1 MVRPSA
7 SPEPFFAPR
16 CDGADVTLDPVHFDG
31 IARLARNVSHDVDES
46 EHRDLAATVWEEFLD
61 PLWDDGRMVL
71 EPLGERRRRSAE
83 IDSVALADEEFPTT
97 HGLDSGTINPTT
109 FKNGL
114 VLDVAQAAMG
124 ACPSDLECHRERTI
138 VMTAH
143 TGDPAR
149 ELDTEWG
156 RQDEGYC
163 RQRFI
168 QVPRVNRYEEAVVH
182 ALALYLAESK
192 HALENAAAV
201 EDLLYLDG
209 PLYPKGML
217 NWLDRDPELAQLLV
231 DEDLPRDVV
240 RNYVRL
246 VERFVERDVPLV
258 GFVKNPGAK
267 AITRTLRGK
276 TTVPWVDDA
285 ALFRQVLERRE
296 EVGGEVQLRTDQLTF
311 TNWFRSRGGTDRVM
325 APGGEDLGVGRELDP
340 EAYEVTFCVLYDPR
354 EDVVFRL
361 EAPYAFTRDEATREA
376 LVRQAL
382 TEVAAERGPPLAVRK
397 ADDLARISRDEKEA
411 LRTTLERE
419 FDSDRH
425 RTYDDVRWADDE
437 G

>member
-1 MVRPSA
+1 M
-7 SPEPFFAPR
+7 
-16 CDGADVTLDPVHFDG
+16 TLDPVHFDG

-46 EHRDLAATVWEEFLD
+46 EHREVAATVWAELLD
-61 PLWDDGRMVL
+61 PLWDDGRVVL
-71 EPLGERRRRSAE
+71 EPLGDLRRRSTE
-83 IDSVALADEEFPTT
+83 IDDVALRGGEFETT

-114 VLDVAQAAMG
+114 VLDVAQAAMA
-124 ACPSDLECHRERTI
+124 ACPSDLELHRERTI

-143 TGDPAR
+143 TGDPASD
-149 ELDTEWG
+149 LDTDWQNE
-156 RQDEGYC
+156 DEGYC

-192 HALENAAAV
+192 HALGNADEV

-209 PLYPKGML
+209 PLYPTGML
-217 NWLDRDPELAQLLV
+217 NWLDRDPELRQLLV

-246 VERFVERDVPLV
+246 VERFVGRDVPLV

-267 AITRTLRGK
+267 AITRTLRKK
-276 TTVPWVDDA
+276 TTAPWVDDA
-285 ALFRQVLERRE
+285 ALFRQILERHE
-296 EVGGEVQLRTDQLTF
+296 EVGGELQRRTDQLTF
-311 TNWFRSRGGTDRVM
+311 TSWFRSRGGTDRVFSQD
-325 APGGEDLGVGRELDP
+325 GEDLDVDRELDP
-340 EAYEVTFCVLYDPR
+340 EAYEVTFCVIYDPR

-361 EAPYAFTRDEATREA
+361 EAPYAFTRDEDRREA

-382 TEVAAERGPPLAVRK
+382 TEIAAERGPPLAVRK
-397 ADDLARISRDEKEA
+397 ADDLARISRDEKES
-411 LRTTLERE
+411 LRTTLERQ
-419 FDSDRH
+419 FDSERH
-425 RTYDDVRWADDE
+425 RSYDDVRWDDVDRDE
-437 G
+437 